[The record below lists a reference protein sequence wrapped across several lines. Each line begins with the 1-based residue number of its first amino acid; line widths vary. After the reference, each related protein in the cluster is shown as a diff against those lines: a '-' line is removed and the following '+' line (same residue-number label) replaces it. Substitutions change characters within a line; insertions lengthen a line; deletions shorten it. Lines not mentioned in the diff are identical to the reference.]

1 MAKSVIKKGDLAT
14 CNHPIVIQ
22 VPKSNLFLNGK
33 RVARV
38 SIDKAGGGVIIGS
51 HTKNIF
57 INGVRVS
64 LQNDLIESHDK
75 SPHKSAKTKTKLT
88 SVTVK

>member
-1 MAKSVIKKGDLAT
+1 
-14 CNHPIVIQ
+14 
-22 VPKSNLFLNGK
+22 
-33 RVARV
+33 V